1 MVVSRIFDRISV
13 EEYLEAENDG
23 EHRHEYVYGEIYAMA
38 GASVPHNLINVN
50 ITTLFKLASKGTKCR
65 VYASDMKVRVDEEIF
80 YYPDVIVTC
89 QDIADTYY
97 ENNPCVI
104 VEVISKS
111 TARNDLLE
119 KRLAYTKMES
129 LQLYLLV
136 DSRKR
141 WVKGFRRVGSQWQEM
156 TVIKDQPIEIPCIDT
171 EMTLEQIYEGT
182 DLT

>member
-1 MVVSRIFDRISV
+1 MVTSRIFDTITV

-23 EHRHEYVYGEIYAMA
+23 NTRHEYVYGEIYAMA

-50 ITTLFKLASKGTKCR
+50 ITTLFKLASKGTNCR

-80 YYPDVIVTC
+80 YYPDVLVAC
-89 QDIADTYY
+89 QDIQDNYY

-104 VEVISKS
+104 VEVISKI

-119 KRLAYTKMES
+119 KRLAYIKMER

-141 WVKGFRRVGSQWQEM
+141 WVKAYRRVGSQWEEI
-156 TVIKDQPIEIPCIDT
+156 TVTKEQILEIPCISG
-171 EMTLEQIYEGT
+171 ELTLEDIYDGT